1 MNGLDGAYSQ
11 ILIDSRSI
19 FSSLAAVYGLEQ
31 IPANM
36 IDRVEVVRGGGS
48 AIFGSSA
55 IGGTINIITKE
66 PTTNSVTLSNT
77 TTMIY
82 GKTPDINTF
91 LNATV
96 VSDDNKAGVTIFG
109 STKKKPV

>member
-1 MNGLDGAYSQ
+1 MFCTSFKFQPGLRVEINCQNCGLPQVRINGLDGAYSQ

-19 FSSLAAVYGLEQ
+19 YSALADVYGIEQ

-48 AIFGSSA
+48 AIFGTSA

-77 TTMIY
+77 TTMIGT
-82 GKTPDINTF
+82 GKLLT
-91 LNATV
+91 
-96 VSDDNKAGVTIFG
+96 
-109 STKKKPV
+109 